1 MKPEHFDA
9 FAGYFT
15 KKPQKICDDKIISD
29 ESLFRDYSRFGE
41 RKVDFNRVRNP
52 FTLAKYAI
60 SNYDKTWFMKTQR
73 PKQVS
78 ALTLLNRG
86 AVKNSETDVSIEGP
100 FSSYEMDRKFK
111 SKELVLTD
119 KVGISPQEFF
129 DFKYLIDILYPL
141 PKIRNFD
148 GMSIKSRLG
157 ETQSTMGGRSQPL
170 SDYFR
175 SAKKFNRIYDDSAKS
190 SFGFSEGGSSFKR
203 TPFKNILG
211 EMLEDTPGPS
221 GFVEVNDNQLRSAQ
235 KQKNVLNAN
244 EHFVIKS
251 WKKGPQMQ
259 MSRYRSAQVANKQR
273 RVFKKNYSDSKPDV
287 ARKMDFGKMK
297 DPVQKRIS
305 FIKEVKEEEDVESVH
320 SDAITEETLKSA
332 TEEEELAEG
341 SVASNLSDDDDDSF
355 DFEVK
360 AEDQ

>member
-1 MKPEHFDA
+1 M
-9 FAGYFT
+9 
-15 KKPQKICDDKIISD
+15 S
-29 ESLFRDYSRFGE
+29 
-41 RKVDFNRVRNP
+41 
-52 FTLAKYAI
+52 
-60 SNYDKTWFMKTQR
+60 
-73 PKQVS
+73 
-78 ALTLLNRG
+78 LLNR
-86 AVKNSETDVSIEGP
+86 ASASKEDLEVKIEGP

-111 SKELVLTD
+111 NKELLLTD

-129 DFKYLIDILYPL
+129 DFKYLIEIVYPL

-157 ETQSTMGGRSQPL
+157 ETQSTFGGTTQPL

-211 EMLEDTPGPS
+211 ERLEDTPGPN
-221 GFVEVNDNQLRSAQ
+221 GFVEVNDGELRSAK

-244 EHFVIKS
+244 EHFVVKS
-251 WKKGPQMQ
+251 WKKGPQF
-259 MSRYRSAQVANKQR
+259 SRYRSAQVANKQR
-273 RVFKKNYSDSKPDV
+273 RIFKKNYSDSKPDV

-305 FIKEVKEEEDVESVH
+305 FIKEVQEEEVESVH
-320 SDAITEETLKSA
+320 SKAITEETMKSL
-332 TEEEELAEG
+332 TEGDEDINEG
-341 SVASNLSDDDDDSF
+341 SIASNLSDDEDSF

-360 AEDQ
+360 AEDD